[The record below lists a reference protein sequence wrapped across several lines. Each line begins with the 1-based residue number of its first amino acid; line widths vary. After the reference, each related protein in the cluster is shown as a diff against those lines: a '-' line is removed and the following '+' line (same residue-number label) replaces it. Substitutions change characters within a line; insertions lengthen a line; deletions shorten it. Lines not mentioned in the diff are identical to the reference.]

1 MKLLSSAF
9 YTIQRYL
16 LPFIEEEVGELTEK
30 QRELVRVIELIDPV
44 RFMSRF
50 IWCGKGRP
58 TDNRLSIF
66 KAFVAKTVF
75 NIPTTKGLREQV
87 ISSPSLRRL
96 CGWEH
101 VGTVPSEATFS
112 RAFAEFSKAG
122 ILPQIHEAIIREHVK
137 EEKLVGHISRDST
150 AIKGR
155 ERACRK
161 NAPKKK
167 AKGKRGRPVKGDE
180 RPAPPPRRLEL
191 QPFRTL
197 EENLAD
203 LPSRCDWGTKRDSHG
218 KKMSWKGYKLHVDC
232 MDGGVPVS
240 AILTSA
246 SPHDS
251 QAAIPLAQMTKER
264 VTSLYDLMDSA
275 YDAPEIRSFSKSL
288 GHVPIIDSN
297 KRKGEKTEF
306 SPAEKKRY
314 NERSTAERFNSE
326 LKDNFG
332 GNAIRVKGHV
342 KVFTHLM
349 FGIVAITVKQLLNM
363 LI

>member
-1 MKLLSSAF
+1 MTTKNILQTAGAISLAGACSVSSAE
-9 YTIQRYL
+9 TAARY
-16 LPFIEEEVGELTEK
+16 EWG
-30 QRELVRVIELIDPV
+30 
-44 RFMSRF
+44 
-50 IWCGKGRP
+50 
-58 TDNRLSIF
+58 
-66 KAFVAKTVF
+66 
-75 NIPTTKGLREQV
+75 
-87 ISSPSLRRL
+87 
-96 CGWEH
+96 
-101 VGTVPSEATFS
+101 
-112 RAFAEFSKAG
+112 
-122 ILPQIHEAIIREHVK
+122 
-137 EEKLVGHISRDST
+137 
-150 AIKGR
+150 
-155 ERACRK
+155 
-161 NAPKKK
+161 
-167 AKGKRGRPVKGDE
+167 
-180 RPAPPPRRLEL
+180 
-191 QPFRTL
+191 
-197 EENLAD
+197 
-203 LPSRCDWGTKRDSHG
+203 GTKRDSHG